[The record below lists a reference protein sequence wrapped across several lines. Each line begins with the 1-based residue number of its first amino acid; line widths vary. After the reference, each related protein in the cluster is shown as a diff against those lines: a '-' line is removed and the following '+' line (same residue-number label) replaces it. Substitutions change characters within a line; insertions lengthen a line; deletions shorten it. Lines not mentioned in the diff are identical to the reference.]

1 MRKKLPL
8 LLIIILLLVSV
19 PVLPS
24 AAADEESKAVKD
36 ALTLTGAKAFSRE
49 ELIAQLESMG
59 HSHSEAEKAADAAG
73 ADWNEMALRQASA
86 FLSYLP
92 LSGQELAGRLTG
104 AGFTAEEADYAV
116 ENCGADW
123 KENALKHAES
133 YLDVMTFTRMEL
145 MKQLMH
151 DGFTYEW
158 ALYAVTQTLGAPDQ
172 SELDEISN
180 PYRVSDEMTE
190 YLTKNIE
197 NIFPIQSLN
206 NTFSSIVTPVYPDL
220 GPRTAVQMRTRE
232 GQQTIRLYANPD
244 LFHEYTYTDRINSGN
259 LRNFMLSMDVTIN
272 DVYPS
277 DQGGCFIGYT
287 NESIT
292 AVKNSNSTLV
302 ALAVSPDAVEFY
314 TKSEIKES
322 GSRTRLMDNGRDVRR
337 LTIVRLTGLTFAY
350 VDGQYAGQF
359 YDNNEGPFQLV
370 FGSVLYKR
378 GDSAACSFDNM
389 ALRKV
394 TQK

>member
-49 ELIAQLESMG
+49 GLIAQLESMG

-123 KENALKHAES
+123 KENALKHAE
-133 YLDVMTFTRMEL
+133 
-145 MKQLMH
+145 
-151 DGFTYEW
+151 W

-197 NIFPIQSLN
+197 KIFPIQSLN

-302 ALAVSPDAVEFY
+302 AALWTTAGTSAGLRSSASPA
-314 TKSEIKES
+314 
-322 GSRTRLMDNGRDVRR
+322 
-337 LTIVRLTGLTFAY
+337 
-350 VDGQYAGQF
+350 
-359 YDNNEGPFQLV
+359 
-370 FGSVLYKR
+370 
-378 GDSAACSFDNM
+378 
-389 ALRKV
+389 
-394 TQK
+394 